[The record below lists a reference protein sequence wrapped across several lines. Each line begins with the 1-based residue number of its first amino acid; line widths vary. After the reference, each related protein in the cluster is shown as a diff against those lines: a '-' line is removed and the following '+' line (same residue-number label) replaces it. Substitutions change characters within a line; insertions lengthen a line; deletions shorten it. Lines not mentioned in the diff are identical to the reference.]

1 MTRARRRVLIFSPF
15 LEGHRA
21 VYMSVLADVAL
32 NADWEVVFAA
42 AFTSAGDAVVCPHL
56 DRYHEE
62 RHASFIDVAGEPA
75 GGLDIDSGSF
85 VRLVQRAGADVTVLA
100 HADNHIRLLNSQLCG
115 AARRLPGRRVGIFIS
130 STNFVHG
137 WGRDRPLREWVR
149 HYRHYPKT
157 WRGQPALF
165 HRVLLP
171 TFRLVDVALCLD
183 ELFVGSR
190 GEPYRWMPDID
201 ATLGARRGREES
213 AEARM
218 WRERL
223 QPFLAR
229 NSGRSVFVYY
239 GMAQARRGYDV
250 LLRLAVQEGGCLIHA
265 GRRVDDDAY
274 EYDVHSLRRVLAER
288 SALFE
293 TGEYLEQFDTAGV
306 FLGAAH
312 HVVLPYRTHYGSS
325 GVMLQAL
332 RAGRPVLVP
341 DSGLMAHRVRLH
353 RLGAVYRAGDWE
365 DMRRQNAIL
374 SRVNA
379 DEFRNPIE
387 RFLKYFSED
396 QIVSAI
402 GGALGLAGAGALR
415 PLPR

>member
-1 MTRARRRVLIFSPF
+1 
-15 LEGHRA
+15 
-21 VYMSVLADVAL
+21 MSVLADVAL
-32 NADWEVVFAA
+32 SADWEVVFAA
-42 AFTSAGDAVVCPHL
+42 AFSSAGGAVVCPHL

-62 RHASFIDVAGEPA
+62 PRASFIDVAGEPE
-75 GGLDIDSGSF
+75 GGLDIGSGGF
-85 VRLVQRAGADVTVLA
+85 VRLVRRAGADVTVLA

-115 AARRLPGRRVGIFIS
+115 PARRLPGRRVGIFIS
-130 STNFVHG
+130 STNVVHG
-137 WGRDRPLREWVR
+137 WGRDRSLREWAR
-149 HYRHYPKT
+149 HYRHYPSR
-157 WRGQPALF
+157 WRENPALF

-201 ATLGARRGREES
+201 ATLGARRAREES
-213 AEARM
+213 GEARM

-229 NSGRSVFVYY
+229 NAGMPVFVYY
-239 GMAQARRGYDV
+239 GTSNARRGYDT
-250 LLRLAVQEGGCLIHA
+250 LLRLAAQEGGCLIHA

-274 EYDVHSLRRVLAER
+274 EYDVHSLRGVLAER

-293 TGEYLEQFDTAGV
+293 TGEYLEQFDTASV
-306 FLGAAH
+306 FLRAAH
-312 HVVLPYRTHYGSS
+312 HIVLPYRRHYGSS

-341 DSGLMAHRVRLH
+341 DSGLMAHRVRRH
-353 RLGAVYRAGDWE
+353 QLGAVYRDGDWE
-365 DMRRQNAIL
+365 DLCRQNAIL

-379 DEFRNPIE
+379 DKSRSSIDH
-387 RFLKYFSED
+387 FLKYFSED

-402 GGALGLAGAGALR
+402 GGALGLAGPEAALS
-415 PLPR
+415 LPR